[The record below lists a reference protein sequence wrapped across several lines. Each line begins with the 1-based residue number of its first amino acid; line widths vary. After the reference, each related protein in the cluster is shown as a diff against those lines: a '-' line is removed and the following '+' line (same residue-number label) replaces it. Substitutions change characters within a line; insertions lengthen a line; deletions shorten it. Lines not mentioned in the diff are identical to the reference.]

1 MTFVLSAPG
10 PVRRSLLACLLA
22 AALSAGATSVAFA
35 EVKIAVVDLQ
45 KVLHTSAAG
54 KAAQKKFDD
63 LRDKKK
69 HNLEVTDKALQKRQ
83 KELVTGRAEIEDAI
97 KALNGKPVPEDLR
110 QKAAAFQDKA
120 KDFEQDVME
129 FEKAQRTT
137 VDDLA
142 KKEADL
148 LKPIEDTI
156 KQKVEAIAKERGYGL
171 VLSRQVTVYAAD
183 TFDIT
188 DEVIR
193 RCDAK

>member
-1 MTFVLSAPG
+1 MTFVPTLSR
-10 PVRRSLLACLLA
+10 PVRRRFVAALA
-22 AALSAGATSVAFA
+22 ATVLALGASSVAFA

-45 KVLHTSAAG
+45 KVLHSSAAG
-54 KAAQKKFDD
+54 KAAQAKFDA

-97 KALNGKPVPEDLR
+97 KALNGKAVPEDLR

-142 KKEADL
+142 KKESDL

-156 KQKVEAIAKERGYGL
+156 KQKVEAIAKERGFSL

-183 TFDIT
+183 AFDIT